1 MRVYYELTLWEEV
14 DDYDTEKLKGK
25 MGEMAKRFAG
35 YGCLSFAMRGTPPA
49 VQSAQPQQ
57 PYPNQAQPEQP
68 EQPQQPQEQVLD
80 E

>member
-25 MGEMAKRFAG
+25 MGEMSKRFVG
-35 YGCLSFAMRGTPPA
+35 YGCLSFAMRGTPPV
-49 VQSAQPQQ
+49 VQSP
-57 PYPNQAQPEQP
+57 QP
-68 EQPQQPQEQVLD
+68 EQPQQTPQPPSQQPQPQEEVID